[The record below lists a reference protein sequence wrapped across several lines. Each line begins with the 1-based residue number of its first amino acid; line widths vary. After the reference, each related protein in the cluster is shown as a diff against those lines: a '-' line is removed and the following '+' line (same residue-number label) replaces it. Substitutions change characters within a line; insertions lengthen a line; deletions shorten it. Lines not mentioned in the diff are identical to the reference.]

1 MYFQKNVRS
10 SDVSSSVSSSQTKQ
24 TQIPQMLLMTL
35 IFQSSAIF
43 VVPLCTFK
51 QFNRLLVMN
60 TVFEV
65 WPHQQQ
71 EIQEAY
77 HSTSPAGWSNQDAI
91 CLCVY
96 TGWLIFNQLL
106 SRKHPQVLFYQ
117 STSPPF
123 FLKPVLLHQN
133 ILKQINSLAKLGT
146 TCELEGALDSLIQI
160 IDKKV
165 KKINKMALV
174 MSSGGMPMVSGQ
186 QME

>member
-10 SDVSSSVSSSQTKQ
+10 NDVSSSVSSSQTKQ

-65 WPHQQQ
+65 WSHQQQ
-71 EIQEAY
+71 IQEAY
-77 HSTSPAGWSNQDAI
+77 HSTSPAGLSNQDAI

-96 TGWLIFNQLL
+96 TGILL
-106 SRKHPQVLFYQ
+106 AHIQSATVQKASPGPFLPVNFPAVLPQACTAASEYPQ
-117 STSPPF
+117 
-123 FLKPVLLHQN
+123 
-133 ILKQINSLAKLGT
+133 A
-146 TCELEGALDSLIQI
+146 D
-160 IDKKV
+160 
-165 KKINKMALV
+165 
-174 MSSGGMPMVSGQ
+174 
-186 QME
+186 

>member
-71 EIQEAY
+71 IQEAY

-96 TGWLIFNQLL
+96 TGWLIYTLL
-106 SRKHPQVLFYQ
+106 AHIQSATVQKASPGPFLPVNFPAVLPQACTAASEYPQ
-117 STSPPF
+117 
-123 FLKPVLLHQN
+123 
-133 ILKQINSLAKLGT
+133 A
-146 TCELEGALDSLIQI
+146 D
-160 IDKKV
+160 
-165 KKINKMALV
+165 
-174 MSSGGMPMVSGQ
+174 
-186 QME
+186 

>member
-10 SDVSSSVSSSQTKQ
+10 NDVSSSVSSSQTKQ

-65 WPHQQQ
+65 WSHQQQ
-71 EIQEAY
+71 IQEAY
-77 HSTSPAGWSNQDAI
+77 HFTSPAGLSNQDAI

-96 TGWLIFNQLL
+96 TGILL
-106 SRKHPQVLFYQ
+106 AHIQSATVQKASPGPFLPVNFPAVLPQACTAASEYPQ
-117 STSPPF
+117 
-123 FLKPVLLHQN
+123 
-133 ILKQINSLAKLGT
+133 A
-146 TCELEGALDSLIQI
+146 D
-160 IDKKV
+160 
-165 KKINKMALV
+165 
-174 MSSGGMPMVSGQ
+174 
-186 QME
+186 